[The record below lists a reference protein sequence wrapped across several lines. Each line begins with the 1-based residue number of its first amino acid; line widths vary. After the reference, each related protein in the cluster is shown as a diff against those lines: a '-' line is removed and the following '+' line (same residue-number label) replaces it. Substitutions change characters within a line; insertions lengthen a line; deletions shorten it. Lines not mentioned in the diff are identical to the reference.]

1 MLIVI
6 IAILFIVWVVHDFKK
21 AGAEITNEHSIR
33 QYLDYLVRNKGW
45 TKSSGLIPIYTS
57 PCGKKGC
64 YADWEMQIYDC
75 HHKKKLT
82 TAEIAAF
89 FEQFQ
94 QFTLGEAWRYKEE
107 QDNSG
112 STVSC
117 KKTSA
122 FVCDRERRSFTF
134 RKMPIN

>member
-1 MLIVI
+1 MIIVI

-45 TKSSGLIPIYTS
+45 TKSSGLIPIYMS

-64 YADWEMQIYDC
+64 YADWEGQIYAC

-94 QFTLGEAWRYKEE
+94 
-107 QDNSG
+107 
-112 STVSC
+112 
-117 KKTSA
+117 
-122 FVCDRERRSFTF
+122 
-134 RKMPIN
+134 

>member
-21 AGAEITNEHSIR
+21 VGAEITNKHSIR

-94 QFTLGEAWRYKEE
+94 
-107 QDNSG
+107 
-112 STVSC
+112 
-117 KKTSA
+117 
-122 FVCDRERRSFTF
+122 
-134 RKMPIN
+134 

>member
-6 IAILFIVWVVHDFKK
+6 ITILFIVWVVHDFKK

-33 QYLDYLVRNKGW
+33 LYLDYLVRNKG
-45 TKSSGLIPIYTS
+45 GLRAADLFRFTS

-94 QFTLGEAWRYKEE
+94 
-107 QDNSG
+107 
-112 STVSC
+112 
-117 KKTSA
+117 
-122 FVCDRERRSFTF
+122 
-134 RKMPIN
+134 

>member
-1 MLIVI
+1 M
-6 IAILFIVWVVHDFKK
+6 ILRKQGLKSRMSTALD
-21 AGAEITNEHSIR
+21 SI
-33 QYLDYLVRNKGW
+33 LDYLVRNKGW

-94 QFTLGEAWRYKEE
+94 
-107 QDNSG
+107 
-112 STVSC
+112 
-117 KKTSA
+117 
-122 FVCDRERRSFTF
+122 
-134 RKMPIN
+134 

>member
-57 PCGKKGC
+57 PVARKAAMRIGKC
-64 YADWEMQIYDC
+64 RFM
-75 HHKKKLT
+75 
-82 TAEIAAF
+82 TAII
-89 FEQFQ
+89 
-94 QFTLGEAWRYKEE
+94 
-107 QDNSG
+107 
-112 STVSC
+112 
-117 KKTSA
+117 
-122 FVCDRERRSFTF
+122 
-134 RKMPIN
+134 RKN

>member
-1 MLIVI
+1 L
-6 IAILFIVWVVHDFKK
+6 
-21 AGAEITNEHSIR
+21 E
-33 QYLDYLVRNKGW
+33 
-45 TKSSGLIPIYTS
+45 
-57 PCGKKGC
+57 
-64 YADWEMQIYDC
+64 
-75 HHKKKLT
+75 
-82 TAEIAAF
+82 
-89 FEQFQ
+89 
-94 QFTLGEAWRYKEE
+94 EAWRYKEE

>member
-6 IAILFIVWVVHDFKK
+6 FAIIFIVWVVNYFKK

-82 TAEIAAF
+82 TAEIAAV
-89 FEQFQ
+89 FEQ
-94 QFTLGEAWRYKEE
+94 L
-107 QDNSG
+107 D
-112 STVSC
+112 
-117 KKTSA
+117 
-122 FVCDRERRSFTF
+122 
-134 RKMPIN
+134 

>member
-89 FEQFQ
+89 LSNSNNLHWKR
-94 QFTLGEAWRYKEE
+94 LG
-107 QDNSG
+107 D
-112 STVSC
+112 T
-117 KKTSA
+117 KKSRIIRVA
-122 FVCDRERRSFTF
+122 Q
-134 RKMPIN
+134 

>member
-1 MLIVI
+1 MPFLMPFNVLFGTFLLLTAQAGSAPVDICLIS
-6 IAILFIVWVVHDFKK
+6 
-21 AGAEITNEHSIR
+21 ENCYR

-64 YADWEMQIYDC
+64 YADWEGQIYAC

-94 QFTLGEAWRYKEE
+94 
-107 QDNSG
+107 
-112 STVSC
+112 
-117 KKTSA
+117 
-122 FVCDRERRSFTF
+122 
-134 RKMPIN
+134 